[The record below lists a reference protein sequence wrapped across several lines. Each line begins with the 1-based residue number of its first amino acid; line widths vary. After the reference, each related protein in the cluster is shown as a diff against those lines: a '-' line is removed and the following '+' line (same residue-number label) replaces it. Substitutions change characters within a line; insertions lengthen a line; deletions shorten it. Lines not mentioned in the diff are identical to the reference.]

1 VSTVHAGDVFF
12 GPFGRDLCDV
22 EGPAA
27 SRSTPETPFDAADS
41 WRSLRGRHGDDTRRE
56 RGQEVMVPSWAGNLR
71 GAVDSRRLRARSV
84 ARGTRKIRRAV
95 RRLDADVLRDRLQ
108 I

>member
-12 GPFGRDLCDV
+12 GPFGRDLCDL

-41 WRSLRGRHGDDTRRE
+41 WRSL
-56 RGQEVMVPSWAGNLR
+56 
-71 GAVDSRRLRARSV
+71 
-84 ARGTRKIRRAV
+84 
-95 RRLDADVLRDRLQ
+95 
-108 I
+108 